1 MALEAIRFDR
11 GTGSLEV
18 LDQLAL
24 PHRSVYV
31 RIKSTQEG
39 FNAIQ
44 RMVVRGAPAIAIVA
58 ALSLAVELA
67 TQEEKTASNVRGF
80 IYAKLDY
87 LVMSRPTAVNLADA
101 ARKLKKIVEGN
112 AASGVDLVHRY
123 IDAAEKM
130 LEEDVRDNRK
140 IGSLGALWIMK
151 AAGAS
156 AVSVLTHCNTGC
168 GSYWAGCTILMGLR
182 SLATAGYGTA
192 LGIIRSLYANSAL
205 VHAYCTETRPC
216 NQGSRLSITNRPLVL
231 EWMAKFFLAAYE
243 LVHDKIP
250 ATLIIDSMAAALLSL
265 KSIHAVIVGADR
277 VARNGDTANKIG
289 TYQLAIVAR
298 HHGVKFVVAAPTTS
312 IDIRTASGD
321 EITIEERDPRE
332 VVCVTGPVVQ
342 HDEVDHVDV
351 NRVCTIRTAANRI
364 GVFNPSFDIT
374 PHDLIDAIVT
384 EKGVAVKDPSGKF
397 NLDVF
402 FTV

>member
-156 AVSVLTHCNTGC
+156 AVSVLTHCNTG
-168 GSYWAGCTILMGLR
+168 

-216 NQGSRLSITNRPLVL
+216 NQGSRLT
-231 EWMAKFFLAAYE
+231 AYE